1 MSNSRSNSRSNSMEL
16 EFMIAWEDESPRKRT
31 KSRTISIESIESN
44 ESIES
49 ILMNDNI
56 SVNTTYTSLPNK
68 NVIDIKNGHKIR
80 KKNVDIG
87 VLYYDPSP
95 RPSLFL
101 EKIKDNEEWSQSRLK
116 LKK

>member
-31 KSRTISIESIESN
+31 KSRTISIESN

-80 KKNVDIG
+80 KKM
-87 VLYYDPSP
+87 
-95 RPSLFL
+95 
-101 EKIKDNEEWSQSRLK
+101 
-116 LKK
+116 